1 MTCSSRADDS
11 TTTGRRRFL
20 TATASA
26 AAALVVPTDAT
37 SIEPIQRKRPSHL
50 KLSLAAY
57 CYRSYLSG
65 DKKSMDL
72 FDFVDHAADLGV
84 DAVELTSYYFPDDV
98 DNDYLHRLRQ
108 HAFLQGLDVSG
119 TSVMNDF
126 CLSPGVEAESN
137 VQHVRMWID
146 R

>member
-1 MTCSSRADDS
+1 MTADDS
-11 TTTGRRRFL
+11 AVTGRRQFL
-20 TATASA
+20 AASA
-26 AAALVVPTDAT
+26 SAGAT
-37 SIEPIQRKRPSHL
+37 LLLPASATPIEPIQRKRPSHL

-65 DKKSMDL
+65 EKKSMDL
-72 FDFVDHAADLGV
+72 FDFVNLAADLAV

-98 DNDYLHRLRQ
+98 DNEYLHRLRQ